1 MKNSIIYFVIISF
14 LFQSC
19 YTYKAI
25 DLKETPLIVGK
36 TYKIRQDMKFTKAAL
51 KTVNDSTVTFMIK
64 NHEVNVPI
72 SKIKEIQAKQFS
84 TLKTIA
90 LVLSVGLVT
99 VIAIGATE
107 ISDFGFG
114 EFTIP
119 N

>member
-36 TYKIRQDMKFTKAAL
+36 NYKIRQDTKFIKAAL
-51 KTVNDSTVTFMIK
+51 KTANDNTVTFMIN
-64 NHEVNVPI
+64 NHEVTVPI
-72 SKIKEIQAKQFS
+72 FKIKEIQAKKFS
-84 TLKTIA
+84 TLKTIG
-90 LVLSVGLVT
+90 LMSSGLVS
-99 VIAIGATE
+99 VIVIGAIE
-107 ISDFGFG
+107 MSDFDFG
-114 EFTIP
+114 EFSIP

>member
-1 MKNSIIYFVIISF
+1 MKNSIIFFIIISL

-25 DLKETPLIVGK
+25 DWKETPLIIGK
-36 TYKIRQDMKFTKAAL
+36 NYKIRQDTKFTRAKL
-51 KTVNDSTVTFMIK
+51 KTANDSTVTFMIN

-72 SKIKEIQAKQFS
+72 AKIKEIQAKKFS
-84 TLKTIA
+84 PLKTAGVVSI
-90 LVLSVGLVT
+90 GLAG
-99 VIAIGATE
+99 VIVIGAIE
-107 ISDFGFG
+107 MSGFGFG